1 MTDCRITITIRS
13 MSNRATSGPELTRR
27 AATRPALAVKPLTW
41 PEPGQTGGP
50 VRRLHA
56 HNCVSCGATY
66 ECRGPGE
73 IGYCA
78 PVCQPCYW
86 VELGSQ
92 LRIYKEV
99 VTELER
105 KRTGIERRI
114 GKAVCRS
121 VAARRRK
128 MRNDA
133 SLLVAFGNILSTQP
147 PSKFAGLSTE
157 AQGGGS
163 HE

>member
-1 MTDCRITITIRS
+1 VI
-13 MSNRATSGPELTRR
+13 
-27 AATRPALAVKPLTW
+27 KPLPW
-41 PEPGQTGGP
+41 PEPGQARGSA
-50 VRRLHA
+50 RKRHA
-56 HNCVSCGATY
+56 HNCLSCGAAY
-66 ECRGPGE
+66 ECRGPEE

-86 VELGSQ
+86 MELGSQ

-105 KRTGIERRI
+105 KRSGIERRI
-114 GKAVCRS
+114 GKGFCRS
-121 VAARRRK
+121 TAARRRK

-133 SLLVAFGNILSTQP
+133 SLLLAFGNVLTPQHPANNI
-147 PSKFAGLSTE
+147 AAMNTE

-163 HE
+163 HAE

>member
-1 MTDCRITITIRS
+1 
-13 MSNRATSGPELTRR
+13 MSNGASASPEPASRAT
-27 AATRPALAVKPLTW
+27 TRPALAIKPLPW
-41 PEPGQTGGP
+41 PEPGQAHGP
-50 VRRLHA
+50 ARRRHA
-56 HNCVSCGATY
+56 HSCLSCGATY
-66 ECRGPGE
+66 ECRGPEE

-86 VELGSQ
+86 IELGSQ

-105 KRTGIERRI
+105 KRSGIERRL
-114 GKAVCRS
+114 GKGFCRS
-121 VAARRRK
+121 AAARRRK

-133 SLLVAFGNILSTQP
+133 SLFVAFGKVVSTQP
-147 PSKFAGLSTE
+147 AHKFAGLNTE

-163 HE
+163 HGE